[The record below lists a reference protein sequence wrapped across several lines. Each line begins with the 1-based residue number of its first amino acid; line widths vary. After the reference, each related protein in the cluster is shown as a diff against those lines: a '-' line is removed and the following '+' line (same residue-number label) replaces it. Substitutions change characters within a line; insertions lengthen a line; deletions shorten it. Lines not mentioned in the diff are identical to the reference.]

1 MEGNTNAAG
10 ETRYS
15 ESIGI
20 LFVVREAAPAPP
32 PAPASSSSAAA
43 VFPRAADSSVAT
55 AGSTGSGVAANT
67 SAGVFA
73 GGAGRRG
80 SNVYGRGGGDGGGVV
95 EVDGQPSRLVTVR
108 NLRPRRRVVMA
119 VVNVSMYFSVTPVVT
134 GSGSAAS
141 EEQEATVAAAAVAE
155 RASAVGGATFRGRG
169 GDDGG
174 TLGFRG
180 WGQGLGAVGAA
191 GGIELFDVPAG
202 ESLTLRVTP
211 RLDKL
216 RSGTGL
222 ALLANEQSL
231 EVGFGRTRCVGWR
244 ARVGNGATMRSVW

>member
-1 MEGNTNAAG
+1 M
-10 ETRYS
+10 
-15 ESIGI
+15 
-20 LFVVREAAPAPP
+20 
-32 PAPASSSSAAA
+32 
-43 VFPRAADSSVAT
+43 
-55 AGSTGSGVAANT
+55 
-67 SAGVFA
+67 
-73 GGAGRRG
+73 
-80 SNVYGRGGGDGGGVV
+80 
-95 EVDGQPSRLVTVR
+95 DGQPSRLVTVR

-134 GSGSAAS
+134 GSGAS
-141 EEQEATVAAAAVAE
+141 EEEKEAAAVAAV
-155 RASAVGGATFRGRG
+155 ASAPSTVGGAAFSGRG
-169 GDDGG
+169 GSGDGGGG

-231 EVGFGRTRCVGWR
+231 EVGCGL
-244 ARVGNGATMRSVW
+244 